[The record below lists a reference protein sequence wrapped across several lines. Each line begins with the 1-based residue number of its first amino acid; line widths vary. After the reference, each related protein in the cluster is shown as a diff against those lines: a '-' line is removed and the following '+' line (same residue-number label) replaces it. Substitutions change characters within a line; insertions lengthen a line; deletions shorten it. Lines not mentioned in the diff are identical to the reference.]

1 MELLKAL
8 LDQHGLSQYSSSLI
22 SNGFED
28 LESLVLAKDED
39 LKELG
44 WLVGHRRRLFGCQG

>member
-44 WLVGHRRRLFGCQG
+44 LLVGHRRRLFGCQG